1 MSVGI
6 TARVGPDRSSTHP
19 RSEPVTRGGTRKAL
33 TVTLGV
39 GAAMHLV
46 VGVEHSSSNFGHLS
60 LLAGVAQAGLAAIVI
75 VRPSGSAH
83 RVAAVLSLVLF
94 QLYLLNVTVGLPP
107 LFAHSHITG
116 THDLWGFTLAW
127 PGPIDGEGALARIA
141 DVGAVML
148 AIRLDRRA
156 SRAPANF
163 PGGRPR
169 HADVGADRL

>member
-1 MSVGI
+1 M
-6 TARVGPDRSSTHP
+6 
-19 RSEPVTRGGTRKAL
+19 AL
-33 TVTLGV
+33 AVTLAA
-39 GAAMHLV
+39 GAAMHFV

-60 LLAGVAQAGLAAIVI
+60 LLAGVAQAGLAAIVV

-83 RVAAVLSLVLF
+83 RVVAVLSLVLF

-141 DVGAVML
+141 DAGAVML
-148 AIRLDRRA
+148 AIRLDRGA
-156 SRAPANF
+156 SRAPANS
-163 PGGRPR
+163 PAR
-169 HADVGADRL
+169 DRDRRTSAQTVSRG